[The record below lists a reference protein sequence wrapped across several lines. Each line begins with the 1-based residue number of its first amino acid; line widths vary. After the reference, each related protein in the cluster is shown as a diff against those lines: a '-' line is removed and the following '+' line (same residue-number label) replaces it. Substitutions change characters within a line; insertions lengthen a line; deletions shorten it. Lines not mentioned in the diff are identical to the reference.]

1 MRPLRH
7 LSPLRLLIVTIIAAK
22 ISIFL
27 ELEDTFL
34 VVKGGKGVKEVKD
47 YSAGWGASLTPT
59 SNLLLTLD
67 LLSFNSSIV

>member
-59 SNLLLTLD
+59 SNLLLTLK
-67 LLSFNSSIV
+67 LHSFNSSIV

>member
-47 YSAGWGASLTPT
+47 YCASWGASLTPT
-59 SNLLLTLD
+59 SNLLLTLN

>member
-59 SNLLLTLD
+59 SNLLLTLK
-67 LLSFNSSIV
+67 LLSFNSCIV

>member
-59 SNLLLTLD
+59 SNLLLTLM

>member
-1 MRPLRH
+1 MRPLRQ

-34 VVKGGKGVKEVKD
+34 VVKGAKGVKEVKD
-47 YSAGWGASLTPT
+47 NRTG
-59 SNLLLTLD
+59 
-67 LLSFNSSIV
+67 

>member
-27 ELEDTFL
+27 ELKDTFL
-34 VVKGGKGVKEVKD
+34 VVKGAKGVKEVKD
-47 YSAGWGASLTPT
+47 NRTGWGGSVTHP
-59 SNLLLTLD
+59 SSPPFTLK
-67 LLSFNSSIV
+67 LFFSHSFRA

>member
-1 MRPLRH
+1 
-7 LSPLRLLIVTIIAAK
+7 
-22 ISIFL
+22 L
-27 ELEDTFL
+27 ELKDTFL

-47 YSAGWGASLTPT
+47 YCAGWGASLTPT

>member
-34 VVKGGKGVKEVKD
+34 RGKGGEGVKEVKD

>member
-1 MRPLRH
+1 
-7 LSPLRLLIVTIIAAK
+7 
-22 ISIFL
+22 L

-34 VVKGGKGVKEVKD
+34 RVKGGEGVKEVKD

-59 SNLLLTLD
+59 SNLLLTLK

>member
-27 ELEDTFL
+27 ELKDTFL

-59 SNLLLTLD
+59 SNLLFTLM

>member
-27 ELEDTFL
+27 ELKDTFL
-34 VVKGGKGVKEVKD
+34 RVKGGEGVKEVKD
-47 YSAGWGASLTPT
+47 YSAGWGGSVTHP
-59 SNLLLTLD
+59 SSPPFTLM
-67 LLSFNSSIV
+67 LLSFHSFRA

>member
-1 MRPLRH
+1 
-7 LSPLRLLIVTIIAAK
+7 
-22 ISIFL
+22 L
-27 ELEDTFL
+27 ELKDTFL

>member
-27 ELEDTFL
+27 ELKDTFL

-47 YSAGWGASLTPT
+47 YCAGWGASLTPI
-59 SNLLLTLD
+59 SNLLLTLM

>member
-27 ELEDTFL
+27 ELKDTFL

-47 YSAGWGASLTPT
+47 YSAGWGASFTPT
-59 SNLLLTLD
+59 SNLLLTLM

>member
-27 ELEDTFL
+27 ELKDTFL
-34 VVKGGKGVKEVKD
+34 VVKGAKGVKEVKD
-47 YSAGWGASLTPT
+47 NRTGWGGSLTLP
-59 SNLLLTLD
+59 SSPPFTLK
-67 LLSFNSSIV
+67 LFFSHSFRA

>member
-47 YSAGWGASLTPT
+47 NRAGWGASLTPT
-59 SNLLLTLD
+59 SNLLLTLN

>member
-27 ELEDTFL
+27 ELKDTFL
-34 VVKGGKGVKEVKD
+34 VVKGAKGVKEVKD
-47 YSAGWGASLTPT
+47 NRTG
-59 SNLLLTLD
+59 
-67 LLSFNSSIV
+67 

>member
-27 ELEDTFL
+27 ELKDTFL
-34 VVKGGKGVKEVKD
+34 VVKGGEGVKEVKD
-47 YSAGWGASLTPT
+47 NRAGWGASLTPT
-59 SNLLLTLD
+59 SNLLLTLN
-67 LLSFNSSIV
+67 LLSFNLSIV

>member
-27 ELEDTFL
+27 ELKDTFL

-47 YSAGWGASLTPT
+47 YCAGRGASLTPT